1 MALILAK
8 KSFHKNDELR
18 PTEFEFYTTFLLGV
32 KLEKISLLARAK
44 KRNIDISRTN
54 ANNYWLID

>member
-54 ANNYWLID
+54 ANNY